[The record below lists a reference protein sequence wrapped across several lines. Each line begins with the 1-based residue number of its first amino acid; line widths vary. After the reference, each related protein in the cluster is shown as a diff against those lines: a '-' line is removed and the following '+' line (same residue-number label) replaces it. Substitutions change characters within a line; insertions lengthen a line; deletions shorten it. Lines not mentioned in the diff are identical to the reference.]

1 MDRKRGLGRE
11 VVGLGILLA
20 LLAAGLFSSWEMSSA
35 HYSISRQVEDAA
47 WFALSEDWEAA
58 RTAAAAAENQWEEH
72 RDLSSL
78 LADHTPME
86 QIDALFARMD
96 MYSAA
101 RDTAEF
107 AAACGELSRYV
118 KAMGDAHRL
127 TWQNLL

>member
-11 VVGLGILLA
+11 VVGLGILVA
-20 LLAAGLFSSWEMSSA
+20 LLLAGILSSWEMSTT

-47 WFALSEDWEAA
+47 WFALAEDWEAA
-58 RTAAAAAENQWEEH
+58 RTAATAAESQWEQH

-86 QIDALFARMD
+86 QIDALFAHVD
-96 MYSAA
+96 LCAAA
-101 RDTAEF
+101 REKAEF
-107 AAACGELSRYV
+107 AAACAELSRYV

>member
-11 VVGLGILLA
+11 VLGPGLLA
-20 LLAAGLFSSWEMSSA
+20 GLLLAGLLSSWEMSTT

-47 WFALSEDWEAA
+47 WLALSEDWEAA
-58 RTAAAAAENQWEEH
+58 RSAAAAAESRWEQH

-96 MYSAA
+96 LYSAA
-101 RDTAEF
+101 RDREEF

>member
-11 VVGLGILLA
+11 VMGLGILVVL
-20 LLAAGLFSSWEMSSA
+20 LLAGIFSSWEMCTA
-35 HYSISRQVEDAA
+35 HYAISRQVEDAA

-58 RTAAAAAENQWEEH
+58 RSAAAAAETRWEEH

-86 QIDALFARMD
+86 QIDALFAHVD
-96 MYSAA
+96 LCAAA
-101 RDTAEF
+101 RDTTEF
-107 AAACGELSRYV
+107 AASCGELSRYV